1 MDNLG
6 QLQAPVFAST
16 PANTMNHSALHL
28 PHPPTAVAPP
38 PRFPATTHHLNSHA
52 PAAPHPAF
60 GLPMGLPSFLP
71 GTFPF
76 TAAQLHQIMTAD
88 GGFVAQY
95 LNSFDPLTR
104 ATLMEITK
112 MGHYPLGKKLFGC
125 PQCRYITDRKNN
137 LKRHVATMHQDCD
150 KVLEC
155 CGALFKNKAALREHV
170 LIFHSNGY
178 MCRFCGRNFCR
189 KALLKRHLT
198 VHSGQKDF
206 TCEHCDYATSH
217 KSNLERHRKVH
228 ERQDDDASDDN
239 DVDDSGEH
247 RESPT
252 AAGFPKP
259 AQTLYSASNCFTARA
274 MAQAHMTSQ
283 LHASPAQ
290 AGQHASGAAD
300 MFAAGKHQ
308 QQQQQPHLQQNNSHQ
323 QHISSPSFSIDRM
336 FLNRPH
342 RSGAGAC
349 AATPTSGA
357 ECSSG
362 AASLMEEEFDLGNV
376 PINVVDV

>member
-1 MDNLG
+1 MDNFG
-6 QLQAPVFAST
+6 QIQPSVFHTSPT
-16 PANTMNHSALHL
+16 NPLNHSHL
-28 PHPPTAVAPP
+28 PHPPTAVAPN
-38 PRFPATTHHLNSHA
+38 PRFPSASHHLNSHA

-60 GLPMGLPSFLP
+60 GLPMGLPSFLH

-112 MGHYPLGKKLFGC
+112 MGQYPLGKKLFGC

-239 DVDDSGEH
+239 DADELSEH
-247 RESPT
+247 RISPT
-252 AAGFPKP
+252 SAASYPRP
-259 AQTLYSASNCFTARA
+259 ADA
-274 MAQAHMTSQ
+274 MNHAMTHMTSPM
-283 LHASPAQ
+283 HAATGHSAHL
-290 AGQHASGAAD
+290 AGCSN
-300 MFAAGKHQ
+300 MFAAGKQEHAQLQLHQ
-308 QQQQQPHLQQNNSHQ
+308 LHNNNHPSNN
-323 QHISSPSFSIDRM
+323 HISSPSFSIDRM
-336 FLNRPH
+336 FLNNRH
-342 RSGAGAC
+342 GDASAR
-349 AATPTSGA
+349 AAMPTSGA
-357 ECSSG
+357 ERSNASG
-362 AASLMEEEFDLGNV
+362 SDACLLDEEFDVGNM